1 MSRRGEH
8 DAPVG
13 SVGSVREALA
23 DVAALGPFFAMSD
36 LRPGLPGAAAPGWRS
51 CRALYADPSVLE
63 ARIRV
68 VAGALSTTDTRVAAS
83 IAFQG
88 LAARLVSPVLGVAA
102 VHRLVP
108 PWSPAGLRWRA
119 VASGP
124 WPLAPPGGPPGHVGE
139 PGLAAAV
146 AATLVGPHLAALVG
160 ATRAVAS
167 VSDRVLWGNAASA
180 LVGATAIVA
189 RARPTSARTAAVVL
203 GGLLATGPL
212 AGTGGF
218 GPLGSFRRRSCCL
231 YYRVPGGG
239 ICGDCV
245 LAAPG
250 RSGGRA
256 SPAAAGGD

>member
-1 MSRRGEH
+1 VSRPRERQ
-8 DAPVG
+8 DA
-13 SVGSVREALA
+13 SAESVREALA
-23 DVAALGPFFAMSD
+23 DVAALGPFFAVSD
-36 LRPGLPGAAAPGWRS
+36 RTGQATGPGAPRWRP
-51 CRALYADPSVLE
+51 CRDLYTDPSVLE

-68 VAGALSTTDTRVAAS
+68 VAGAVGTTGTRVAAS

-88 LAARLVSPVLGVAA
+88 LAARLVSPVLAVAA

-108 PWSPAGLRWRA
+108 PWSPDGLRWRA

-124 WPLAPPGGPPGHVGE
+124 WPLAPSAGPPRHAGE
-139 PGLAAAV
+139 SGLVAAV

-180 LVGATAIVA
+180 LVGATAIVV
-189 RARPTSARTAAVVL
+189 RARPASARTASVVL
-203 GGLLATGPL
+203 RGLLATGPL

-218 GPLGSFRRRSCCL
+218 GPRGSFRRRSCCL

-256 SPAAAGGD
+256 SPAVGDGD